1 MPTELTKDGV
11 DYNEDKLR
19 YCQLIY
25 AEARR
30 REQDL
35 REVNTEN
42 RLFFEGRDS
51 VLTRRKSNSRVL
63 RSSIF
68 VHELTPAIDTR
79 VGEAIS
85 RLKENQPAMVAYPLT
100 TDPTDEQKEQA
111 SWIANTIYEQMIDCG
126 YIPGGFREHV
136 TAAEIQRSPAALK
149 VSWEE
154 KTERIPEVV
163 KFSIPGIIG
172 YLFGGGDRVSFRR
185 ERTGQPVTQYLWPE
199 EFLYQP
205 HISRFQEDSEYVL
218 HPLWL
223 PFQELVSRAKM
234 LGYDLKKIHRLKE
247 ELKSVD
253 AVGDSKEGS
262 ARDDLARE
270 QDLPIEPGYQDGKYL
285 IVENYILTYDEAGD
299 EYIDLVV
306 TYGNQEIVFERKDYY
321 KGLRFPFVVASANP
335 MPGTLESLSSID
347 LGKPLQ
353 RFHNEVYNSFVDGL
367 TYRIFPPF
375 KVRTGTIFKEQPIYG
390 PGRFWQIDDL
400 DAIKPVIENPGQLP
414 DLTKLMD
421 SIPEKIR
428 NLVNAQDITQGF
440 QAQPY
445 EKATSTLKRA
455 EGMARRSTPTY
466 EAYGRTIIE
475 VAEMFLALD
484 QQYAENATDYVV
496 EGGIRFDVPAL
507 TRITDPHED
516 KNEALMLIDTAKENP
531 VYQSPAGLQKLRNL
545 SEDAIRLFKQRNVDD
560 YVPTEEETA
569 QFLQQQAQVA
579 TEEATKEDEKFMI
592 EQEVKAQKQQQ
603 RGQEVR

>member
-1 MPTELTKDGV
+1 MPTPELTKDGV
-11 DYNEDKLR
+11 DYQEDKLR

-35 REVNTEN
+35 RDVNTEN

-51 VLTRRKSNSRVL
+51 VLARRKSNSRVI

-85 RLKENQPAMVAYPLT
+85 RLKENQPALTAYPLA
-100 TDPTDEQKEQA
+100 DEPTDEQKEQA
-111 SWIANTIYEQMIDCG
+111 SWISNRIYEQMIDCG
-126 YIPGGFREHV
+126 YITAGFREHV
-136 TAAEIQRSPAALK
+136 TAAEIQRSPATVK

-154 KTERIPEVV
+154 KMERIPQKV

-172 YLFGGGDRVSFRR
+172 YFLNGDRVSFRR
-185 ERTGQPVTQYLWPE
+185 ERIGQPTAQYLWPE

-205 HISRFQEDSEYVL
+205 HISRFQGDSEYAL

-234 LGYDLKKIHRLKE
+234 LGYDLKKIYKGKE
-247 ELKSVD
+247 ELKGAD
-253 AVGDSKEGS
+253 AIGDSKEGS

-270 QDLPIEPGYQDGKYL
+270 QDLPIEPGYQDDKYL

-299 EYIDLVV
+299 EHIDLVV
-306 TYGNQEIVFERKDYY
+306 TFANREIVFERRDYY
-321 KGLRFPFVVASANP
+321 KGLRFPFVLALANP

-347 LGKPLQ
+347 RGKPLQ
-353 RFHNEVYNSFVDGL
+353 RFYNEVYNSFVDGL

-375 KVRTGTIFKEQPIYG
+375 KLRRGTIFKEQPIYG
-390 PGRFWQIDDL
+390 PGRFWELDDL

-414 DLTKLMD
+414 DLTELMD
-421 SIPEKIR
+421 KIPEKIR

-445 EKATSTLKRA
+445 EKATSTIKRA

-496 EGGIRFDVPAL
+496 EGGVRFDVPAL

-516 KNEALMLIDTAKENP
+516 KNEALMLLNIAKENP
-531 VYQSPAGLQKLRNL
+531 VYQSPAGLQKMRNL
-545 SEDAIRLFKQRNVDD
+545 SEDAMRLFKRQNVGD
-560 YVPTEEETA
+560 YVPSEEEIN
-569 QFLQQQAQVA
+569 QFLQQQAATA
-579 TEEATKEDEKFMI
+579 TEEAKKEDEKFMI
-592 EQEVKAQKQQQ
+592 EQQVEMQKQQQ
-603 RGQEVR
+603 QQQETT

>member
-1 MPTELTKDGV
+1 MPTPELTKDGV

-35 REVNTEN
+35 RDTNIEN
-42 RLFFEGRDS
+42 RLFYEGRDA
-51 VLTRRKSNSRVL
+51 VLTRRKANTRVQ

-68 VHELTPAIDTR
+68 IHELTPAIDTR

-85 RLKENQPAMVAYPLT
+85 RLKENQPALTAYPLI
-100 TDPTDEQKEQA
+100 TDPSDEQKEQT
-111 SWIANTIYEQMIDCG
+111 SWIADTIYEQMTDCG
-126 YIPGGFREHV
+126 YITNGFREHV

-154 KTERIPEVV
+154 KTERIPEQV
-163 KFSIPGIIG
+163 KFSLPGIMG
-172 YLFGGGDRVSFRR
+172 YFFSGNRVSFRR
-185 ERTGQPVTQYLWPE
+185 ERRGQPSTQYLWPE

-205 HISRFQEDSEYVL
+205 HISHFQNDSEHTL
-218 HPLWL
+218 HALWL
-223 PFQELVSRAKM
+223 PFHELVSRAKIF
-234 LGYDLKKIHRLKE
+234 GYDLKKIYGLKE
-247 ELKSVD
+247 ELKQVD
-253 AVGDSKEGS
+253 AVGDTKEGS

-270 QDLPIEPGYQDGKYL
+270 QGFPIEPGYQDGRYL

-299 EYIDLVV
+299 EHIDLVV
-306 TYGNQEIVFERKDYY
+306 TYGNQEIVFERRDYY
-321 KGLRFPFVVASANP
+321 KGLRFPFVLALANP
-335 MPGTLESLSSID
+335 MPGTLESLSSVD
-347 LGKPLQ
+347 RGKPLQ
-353 RFHNEVYNSFVDGL
+353 RFYNEVYNSFVDGL

-375 KVRTGTIFKEQPIYG
+375 KIRRGTIFKEQPIYG
-390 PGRFWQIDDL
+390 PGRFWEIDDL

-414 DLTKLMD
+414 DLTVLMD
-421 SIPEKIR
+421 KIPEKLR

-475 VAEMFLALD
+475 VAEMFLALN
-484 QQYAENATDYVV
+484 QQYAENATDFVV
-496 EGGIRFDVPAL
+496 EGGVRFDVPAL

-516 KNEALMLIDTAKENP
+516 KSEALMLVDIAKENP
-531 VYQSPAGLQKLRNL
+531 VYQSPAGLQKMRNL
-545 SEDAIRLFKQRNVDD
+545 SEDAMRLFKQRNVDD
-560 YVPTEEETA
+560 YVPTEEEID
-569 QFLQQQAQVA
+569 QFLQQQA
-579 TEEATKEDEKFMI
+579 EAASKEAQKEDEKFMI
-592 EQEVKAQKQQQ
+592 EQEVNAQKQQQ
-603 RGQEVR
+603 QEAT